1 MALDADTRH
10 LTESRWAA
18 ARIVAA
24 VIGVFFVCLGVAG
37 LTTGITAPDLD
48 GPPIL
53 PGSGALLFGL
63 FSVSVVHSVV
73 HLVTGVLGLLAAR
86 RVNHARIFLVGA
98 GGIIALLW
106 FQAFAVDRRSDADI
120 APFTG
125 ADYWLHFGVAAAM
138 IALGLLLGAGRIRT
152 RADDDPA
159 LR

>member
-1 MALDADTRH
+1 MTPATDTPHR
-10 LTESRWAA
+10 TESRFAA
-18 ARIVAA
+18 ARAVAA
-24 VIGVFFVCLGVAG
+24 VAGAFFLCLGLAG

-53 PGSGALLFGL
+53 PGSGVLLFGM

-73 HLVTGVLGLLAAR
+73 HLTVGVLGILAAR

-98 GGIIALLW
+98 GGVIALLW
-106 FQAFAVDRRSDADI
+106 FQAFAVDRRSSADV

-138 IALGLLLGAGRIRT
+138 IVLGLSLGAGRIRP
-152 RADDDPA
+152 RRDDPP